1 MVVKTLEI
9 PQEDLLTEVI
19 DGLSKQQKML
29 PSKLFYDEKGSRLFD
44 MICELDEYYPT
55 RTETKILSDNIN
67 EITSFIGDKCVLVE
81 LGSGSSVKIK
91 LLLDHLK
98 NLAAYVP
105 VDISAD
111 HLIKSTKLL
120 QDEYSNLNVYPLA
133 ADYTRWFSLPEIKE
147 DYNSID
153 AFYPGSTIGNFTPE
167 EAREFLERIAEICG
181 KGSGL
186 LIGVDLQKDEN
197 ILNKAYN
204 DSEGITAE
212 FNLNILNHI
221 NNQLGANF
229 DLSKFKHQAFYN
241 KKEGRI
247 EMHLLGLAQ
256 QVVKLNDHSFSIGRY
271 ETILTEYS
279 YKYTIEGFAELVKGI
294 YEVEKVWIDRN
305 KLFSVQFLRT
315 L

>member
-19 DGLSKQQKML
+19 DGLSKPQKML

-67 EITSFIGDKCVLVE
+67 DIVSKLGNNCILVE

-98 NLAAYVP
+98 NLTAYVP
-105 VDISAD
+105 VDISSE
-111 HLIKSTKLL
+111 HLIKSNNLL
-120 QDEYSNLNVYPLA
+120 KEEYPDLNIYPVA
-133 ADYTRWFSLPEIKE
+133 ADYTRWFSLPEIKQ
-147 DYNSID
+147 DCCSIG
-153 AFYPGSTIGNFTPE
+153 AFYPGSTIGNFQPD
-167 EAREFLERIAEICG
+167 EARSFLSRIAKICG

-186 LIGVDLQKDEN
+186 LIGVDLQKDVN

-212 FNLNILNHI
+212 FNLNILNHV

-247 EMHLLGLAQ
+247 EMHLLSLAQ
-256 QVVKLNDHSFSIGRY
+256 QVVKLNVHSFSIGRY

-279 YKYTIEGFAELVKGI
+279 YKYTTESFAELVKDI
-294 YEVEKVWIDRN
+294 YEVEKVWVDRN
-305 KLFSVQFLRT
+305 KLFSVQFLRVI
-315 L
+315 